1 MKITLYKNCIFSR
14 SYSEVCDCRI
24 KDTNGKTALD
34 RYLATLTK
42 EVFEIDTVYSTNAG
56 TLNLPIQF
64 PNSTDSLYDFNYL
77 KIEYESLTRYC
88 FIDNIQFMNYVA
100 VVSYSEDVW
109 HSYSGSMTM
118 RKGFLQNATFTNYGD
133 LYLQDFIIPA
143 VHDSLK
149 PIIIKQFEPI
159 SGYYIIAQAQIAD
172 LGKAGEETSRI
183 CYTVAIKRENIFAIS
198 WWEAQTT
205 AMLMVTQ
212 QATKQNNKTC
222 EFGNITI
229 IPNYMFADNLMGETQ
244 VWSFTT
250 DNVTYTAYRVAEQST
265 IKEVYSKVLDYNK
278 NRKNIGTYGTD
289 YEYRTSFWKPNSVS
303 GNKVSLGVFVG
314 YTDFKLILSYQ
325 GQVID
330 ITSAFVFDVPFTSIT
345 GAEAQQAKIARTMET
360 INGAAQIVGG
370 AVDIGASIASFG
382 ADTALAKTTQY
393 MATHTAKGNARRRY
407 TSKDVVRLARGQAQ
421 EEQAG
426 IDAVSGVSG
435 GITSIVKGIT
445 GIIEANAQAYQS
457 NTGTFVIGNNT
468 LNCRFG
474 LVEKIYDDTKEDYVD
489 EVVKNIGYNVNA
501 FVDDKI
507 FTESGA
513 DAISGYASANTVKF
527 NWVNMYG
534 NFPQNVCETLKDI
547 LTSGTKIWYD
557 ERYI

>member
-24 KDTNGKTALD
+24 KDANGKTALD
-34 RYLATLTK
+34 RYLDTLVK

-100 VVSYSEDVW
+100 VVSYSEDIW
-109 HSYSGSMTM
+109 HSYSGAMTM
-118 RKGFLQNATFTNYGD
+118 RKGFLQNSTFTNYGD
-133 LYLQDFIIPA
+133 VYLQGFVIPA
-143 VHDSLK
+143 IHDGLK
-149 PIIIKQFEPI
+149 PLIIKQFEPI

-172 LGKAGEETSRI
+172 LGQAGNATSRK
-183 CYTVAIKRENIFAIS
+183 CYTVAIRVGSNFTQDWLQVQS
-198 WWEAQTT
+198 T
-205 AMLMVTQ
+205 AMLMIAQ
-212 QATKQNNKTC
+212 QATEQNNKTC

-229 IPNYMFADNLMGETQ
+229 LPNYMFADNLIGNSS
-244 VWSFTT
+244 VWSFTAENKT
-250 DNVTYTAYRVAEQST
+250 FTAYRINETVDIQQ
-265 IKEVYSKVLDYNK
+265 VYYKLLDYNE

-289 YEYRTSFWKPNSVS
+289 YEYRTSFWKPGDFS
-303 GNKVSLGVFVG
+303 GSKVSLSVFIG
-314 YTDFKLILSYQ
+314 YTDFKLLLSYQ

-330 ITSAFVFDVPFTSIT
+330 ITSAFVFDVPFTSLT
-345 GAEAQQAKIARTMET
+345 GAEAQQAKMARTMQT

-407 TSKDVVRLARGQAQ
+407 TSKDAVRLARGQAQ

-445 GIIEANAQAYQS
+445 GIIEANAQVYQS
-457 NTGTFVIGNNT
+457 NTGTFALGNNT

-474 LVEKIYDDTKEDYVD
+474 LVEKIYDDVKEGYIQ
-489 EVVKNIGYNVNA
+489 EVVKNIGYNVTT

-513 DAISGYASANTVKF
+513 DAISGYYVANTIKF
-527 NWVNMYG
+527 NWVNLYG

-547 LTSGTKIWYD
+547 LISGTKIWYN

>member
-24 KDTNGKTALD
+24 KDTNGKTARD
-34 RYLATLTK
+34 RYLDELK
-42 EVFEIDTVYSTNAG
+42 QEVFDIDTVYSTNAG

-64 PNSTDSLYDFNYL
+64 PNSSDSLYDFNYL

-109 HSYSGSMTM
+109 HSYSGVMNL

-172 LGKAGEETSRI
+172 LGQAGSTTSRK
-183 CYTVAIKRENIFAIS
+183 CYTVAIKIGNAFTAN
-198 WWEAQTT
+198 WWEVQLT
-205 AMLMVTQ
+205 AMLMVAQ
-212 QATKQNNKTC
+212 QATAQGSKTC

-229 IPNYMFADNLMGETQ
+229 IPSYMFSDDLIGDTT
-244 VWSFTT
+244 VWSFTVDQAT
-250 DNVTYTAYRVAEQST
+250 FTAYRVGEQST
-265 IKEVYSKVLDYNK
+265 IKETYSKVLAYDK

-289 YEYRTSFWKPNSVS
+289 YEYRTSFWLPNGV
-303 GNKVSLGVFVG
+303 GGRKVSLGVFVG

-330 ITSAFVFDVPFTSIT
+330 ITSAFVFDVPFSSIT
-345 GAEAQQAKIARTMET
+345 GAEAQQAKIARTIQT

-370 AVDIGASIASFG
+370 AVDVAASVASFG
-382 ADTALAKTTQY
+382 IDTSLAKTTQY
-393 MATHTAKGNARRRY
+393 MATHTAKGNIRKRY
-407 TSKDVVRLARGQAQ
+407 TSKDMVRLAQGQAQ
-421 EEQAG
+421 EAQAEV
-426 IDAVSGVSG
+426 DAVSGVGSG
-435 GITSIVKGIT
+435 IKSMVKGIT
-445 GIIEANAQAYQS
+445 GIIEANAQVHQS

-474 LVEKIYDDTKEDYVD
+474 LVEKIYDDAKESYINDVI
-489 EVVKNIGYNVNA
+489 ENIGYNVSC

-507 FTESGA
+507 FTETGS
-513 DAISGYASANTVKF
+513 DSISGYASANTVKF
-527 NWVNMYG
+527 NWVNIYG
-534 NFPQNVCETLKDI
+534 NFPQVICETLKDI

-557 ERYI
+557 EKYI